1 MKVLINT
8 GISTVYYDRPYKLP
22 TVAELLGA
30 AKIQLIHV
38 APPEAITNDDA

>member
-22 TVAELLGA
+22 TVAELFSY
-30 AKIQLIHV
+30 AKIQLIQV
-38 APPEAITNDDA
+38 TPPAGVTSDAG